1 MDLIR
6 WSNNLAD
13 PFREFETLQ
22 DEINRLFDTT
32 RWPESRGLYDRAYSP
47 AVDVMETAD
56 AYEVLCD
63 LPGMDITDIDLSVAD
78 NVLTIK
84 GEKRKQEK
92 KPEASVYTEELASGR
107 FQRTLSFP
115 LPVDA
120 DKVDAML
127 KDGVLRISLPKRE
140 EVKPKQITVKAR

>member
-1 MDLIR
+1 MDLIH
-6 WSNNLAD
+6 WSGNLTD
-13 PFREFETLQ
+13 PLREFETLQ

-47 AVDVMETAD
+47 AVDVLETAD
-56 AYEVLCD
+56 AYEAFCD
-63 LPGMDITDIDLSVAD
+63 LPGMEIKDIDLSVAD

-92 KPEASVYTEELASGR
+92 KPEASVYMEELTSGR

-115 LPVDA
+115 LAVEA
-120 DKVDAML
+120 DRVEAVL
-127 KDGVLRISLPKRE
+127 KDGVLRVTLPKKE
-140 EVKPKQITVKAR
+140 EAKPKQISVKAK